1 MEYVAIRLFD
11 ATLIGLIL
19 ISLIF
24 LGMAFLLIDIP
35 IFNAVNPF
43 LIQMSVL
50 GMFLGLTF
58 GLIGGY
64 WYTKQQLGILS
75 EKVEF
80 KGLGL
85 KKIYYVAFSGLAVF
99 LIYSFFVFYYHS
111 AVLGDSLITFVTS
124 AIFTAYAIR
133 LILVAS
139 WEKRSS
145 KTIMMAQN
153 KLYTVPK

>member
-1 MEYVAIRLFD
+1 VAIRLFD
-11 ATLIGLIL
+11 VTLIGLIL

-24 LGMAFLLIDIP
+24 LGMAFLLVDIP
-35 IFNAVNPF
+35 MFNAINPF

-50 GMFLGLTF
+50 GMFLGLIF

-64 WYTKQQLGILS
+64 WYTKEQLKILS
-75 EKVEF
+75 EKIEF

-85 KKIYYVAFSGLAVF
+85 RKMYYALFLGFAVF
-99 LIYSFFVFYYHS
+99 LVYSFFVFYYHS
-111 AVLGDSLITFVTS
+111 VILGDSLITFVTS

-133 LILVAS
+133 LILVSS
-139 WEKRSS
+139 WEKKSS
-145 KTIMMAQN
+145 KIIMMAQN

>member
-1 MEYVAIRLFD
+1 MAIRLFD

-35 IFNAVNPF
+35 IFNAINPF
-43 LIQMSVL
+43 LVQMSVL
-50 GMFLGLTF
+50 GMFLGLIF
-58 GLIGGY
+58 GLIVGY
-64 WYTKQQLGILS
+64 WYTKEQLRILA
-75 EKVEF
+75 EKIEF

-85 KKIYYVAFSGLAVF
+85 RKMYYALYLGFAVF
-99 LIYSFFVFYYHS
+99 LVYSFFVFYYTS
-111 AVLGDSLITFVTS
+111 VVLGDSLITFVIS

-133 LILVAS
+133 LILVSS
-139 WEKRSS
+139 WEKRAK